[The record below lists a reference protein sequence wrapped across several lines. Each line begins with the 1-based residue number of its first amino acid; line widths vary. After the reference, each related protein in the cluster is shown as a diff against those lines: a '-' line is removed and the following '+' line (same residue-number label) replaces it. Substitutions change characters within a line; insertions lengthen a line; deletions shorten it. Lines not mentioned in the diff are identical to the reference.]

1 MRNNAV
7 VFGAIFV
14 GLLSVRAAS
23 GQGASKPAAPAAT
36 PAASAS
42 AAPTASASAAPTVA
56 PGATAAPSAAPATP
70 PAPKT
75 IQRAVPAVSAV
86 AESIAQTL
94 GMLKSPVFVA
104 SAPLAQAPAGSKG
117 DRLVTTI
124 TALIAG
130 KYQEGAKSGDAPMT
144 LNAARG
150 SASKSGASAIVY
162 TTIELASGKIRVTA
176 DVYPVPQTMW
186 SIIRNPEPAPIAH
199 AFAEATIDAEIRSF
213 LPAIPLVTAQ
223 VDRGRNFESDVVAIA
238 CGDLDRDGSLEF
250 GVVSRRRVTTSRI
263 VAGKVEPLQGKAWS
277 DLSPVNGAPLREPY
291 GFATFVERKAAGLTK
306 TTLDAALTDRALSV
320 RLDRALAVD
329 STFSGLAIPDGAAT
343 ACASTMG
350 LVISG
355 ALTPCQKEDGAPLA
369 ASVGGKYDAFASAAL
384 TSNDGK
390 PYVVWAGRENGV
402 VELRDDASHAARVSD
417 LGAQLAVGDL
427 DQDGDPEIIGAL
439 DTLNA
444 EDDAVIVKTWRRAS
458 NKIEDKLKLP
468 AAAGVRALGVCTPDG
483 LGHTPFVVATA
494 DEIWV
499 VR

>member
-1 MRNNAV
+1 M
-7 VFGAIFV
+7 
-14 GLLSVRAAS
+14 RAAS
-23 GQGASKPAAPAAT
+23 GQGAPKPASPAAT
-36 PAASAS
+36 
-42 AAPTASASAAPTVA
+42 PTASASAAPT
-56 PGATAAPSAAPATP
+56 AAPSAAVTSSAAPATP
-70 PAPKT
+70 PALKPV
-75 IQRAVPAVSAV
+75 QRAVPSVSAV

-94 GMLKSPVFVA
+94 GALKSPVFVA
-104 SAPLAQAPAGSKG
+104 SAPLAQAPAGAKG
-117 DRLVTTI
+117 DRLVATI

-130 KYQEGAKSGDAPMT
+130 KYQEGAKLGDAPMT
-144 LNAARG
+144 LTAARG
-150 SASKSGASAIVY
+150 SASKNGASALVY
-162 TTIELASGKIRVTA
+162 TSIELASGKVRVTA

-186 SIIRNPEPAPIAH
+186 SIIRNPEPAPISH
-199 AFAEATIDAEIRSF
+199 AFAEAVIDAEIRSF
-213 LPAIPLVTAQ
+213 LPAIPIVTAQ

-238 CGDLDRDGSLEF
+238 CGDLDRDGSLEL

-291 GFATFVERKAAGLTK
+291 GFATFVERKAGTQSK
-306 TTLDAALTDRALSV
+306 TTFDVSLTDRALSV
-320 RLDRALAVD
+320 RLDRAMTID
-329 STFSGLAIPDGAAT
+329 STFAGLALPDGAAT
-343 ACASTMG
+343 ACANTMG

-355 ALTPCQKEDGAPLA
+355 AFTPCQKEDGAPLA
-369 ASVGGKYDAFASAAL
+369 PSVGGKYDAFASAAL
-384 TSNDGK
+384 TGADGK

-402 VELRDDASHAARVSD
+402 VELRDNGSHAARISD

-444 EDDAVIVKTWRRAS
+444 EEDAVIVKTWRRSS